1 MVDTRRVRL
10 DTSKP
15 VFVIEHCVDCRAHAW
30 NTRHDESK
38 YSGMAGSL
46 GLAIKEVLP
55 DATILINQVPKAWY
69 EKDLYCQLI
78 PNDDDNTDVYDM
90 IPRIGAFEVSTVAA
104 YGGAND
110 AILLY
115 SKMIGGMWPH
125 IGTLAKK
132 IDRYAGEMEN
142 IEQTKQTIAEI
153 KKEFTFKRK
162 NQKRQTRTHT
172 TLKDMRS

>member
-1 MVDTRRVRL
+1 MVDTRRVHL

-69 EKDLYCQLI
+69 EKEIYCQLI
-78 PNDDDNTDVYDM
+78 PNDDANTDVYDM

-104 YGGAND
+104 HGGVND
-110 AILLY
+110 SILLY

-125 IGTLAKK
+125 WNALAN
-132 IDRYAGEMEN
+132 RAEEYWNEM
-142 IEQTKQTIAEI
+142 
-153 KKEFTFKRK
+153 
-162 NQKRQTRTHT
+162 
-172 TLKDMRS
+172 